1 MQALRRKGLAWEKDL
16 DPQREHQLLRE
27 GIFWHDKTLDGLSDD
42 DRPDWVVPKRKE
54 GEYGDTYHLPS
65 VGKEIQDAS
74 HFIKGSFKPNSYLI
88 CQESCMLGFK
98 MYIEFSP
105 CHLLAPMKS

>member
-27 GIFWHDKTLDGLSDD
+27 GIFWHDPTLDGLSDD

-54 GEYGDTYHLPS
+54 GGIW
-65 VGKEIQDAS
+65 G
-74 HFIKGSFKPNSYLI
+74 YL
-88 CQESCMLGFK
+88 S
-98 MYIEFSP
+98 
-105 CHLLAPMKS
+105 LAVSWERNPRCVTLYSLSREVSSQTHI